1 MHIALG
7 VVVDEDSVTAA
18 LVDVDL
24 PQLGPVDER
33 TTRLGGGDVGDAVA
47 AAIGVMSLRAKRADL
62 GVHDTAVAL
71 ADPSLWTSVSRA
83 LEHHLL
89 TGVALVDL
97 DRLSAVDPDGRYGA
111 PVGAALW
118 ADRGAT
124 VAAPVEIAD
133 APDAPPRTSP
143 RRRGMAVVGAGVAAA
158 VIAAS
163 VTVWAATTAPRVVS
177 EPTPGAVEQATS
189 NGTDGTTVPP
199 TPGVATPPS
208 NVPQSSP
215 SPDDGNAVPGA
226 DGSAGDVVLRPA
238 VPAPVGSPASSGSSG
253 SPGSSGPSVPFAA
266 RPDSPSVPRPQS
278 GGGSPSAGG
287 GTSSGGGGTSG
298 GGTSGGGTTGGGSTG
313 TPGTGSPGTGG
324 GTPST
329 GGGSTTVDPPVVT
342 PDPTE
347 TDPEPEPSVPNDTEP
362 QSRPSDGST
371 GGE

>member
-33 TTRLGGGDVGDAVA
+33 TTRLGDGDVGDAVA

-62 GVHDTAVAL
+62 GVHRTAVAL
-71 ADPSLWTSVSRA
+71 GDPSRWHSVSRA

-89 TGVALVDL
+89 ADVALVDL
-97 DRLSAVDPDGRYGA
+97 DSLSSVDPDGRYGA
-111 PVGAALW
+111 PVDAALW

-124 VAAPVEIAD
+124 VAAPVLIPD
-133 APDAPPRTSP
+133 APDAPPPASP

-158 VIAAS
+158 LIAAS

-177 EPTPGAVEQATS
+177 EPAPGAVESATS
-189 NGTDGTTVPP
+189 DGSDGTTGTDAPP

-208 NVPQSSP
+208 SAPAPSSSP
-215 SPDDGNAVPGA
+215 ESEAESGVGGVAGAVEPR
-226 DGSAGDVVLRPA
+226 LA
-238 VPAPVGSPASSGSSG
+238 VPAP
-253 SPGSSGPSVPFAA
+253 PGSQAA
-266 RPDSPSVPRPQS
+266 RPNAPSVPRPQS
-278 GGGSPSAGG
+278 GGGSPSSGG
-287 GTSSGGGGTSG
+287 GTSSGGGSSS
-298 GGTSGGGTTGGGSTG
+298 GGTSGGGATGGGTSSGGTAGGGGSTG

-329 GGGSTTVDPPVVT
+329 GGGSSTTQAPST
-342 PDPTE
+342 TSE
-347 TDPEPEPSVPNDTEP
+347 TVPEPEPDPPVDPDT
-362 QSRPSDGST
+362 QSGRNDGST
-371 GGE
+371 DGE

>member
-33 TTRLGGGDVGDAVA
+33 TTRLGDGDVGDAVA

-62 GVHDTAVAL
+62 GVHRTAVAL
-71 ADPSLWTSVSRA
+71 GDPSRWHSVSRA

-89 TGVALVDL
+89 ADVALVDL
-97 DRLSAVDPDGRYGA
+97 DSLSSVDPDGRYGA
-111 PVGAALW
+111 PVDAALW

-124 VAAPVEIAD
+124 VAAPVLIPD
-133 APDAPPRTSP
+133 APDAPPPASP

-158 VIAAS
+158 LIAAS

-177 EPTPGAVEQATS
+177 EPAPGAVESATSDGS
-189 NGTDGTTVPP
+189 NGTDGTAVPP

-208 NVPQSSP
+208 SAPAPSSSP
-215 SPDDGNAVPGA
+215 EEGSADAGVGEPRLAVPPPA
-226 DGSAGDVVLRPA
+226 GSQ
-238 VPAPVGSPASSGSSG
+238 
-253 SPGSSGPSVPFAA
+253 AA
-266 RPDSPSVPRPQS
+266 RPDAPSVPRPQS
-278 GGGSPSAGG
+278 GGGSPSSGS
-287 GTSSGGGGTSG
+287 GTSSGGGSSSGGTSGGGGASG
-298 GGTSGGGTTGGGSTG
+298 GGTSGGGTAGGGGGTG

-342 PDPTE
+342 AEPTDTE
-347 TDPEPEPSVPNDTEP
+347 SSTPNEPEPDPGPNDA
-362 QSRPSDGST
+362 SIDG
-371 GGE
+371 E

>member
-33 TTRLGGGDVGDAVA
+33 TTRLGDGDVGDAVA

-62 GVHDTAVAL
+62 GVHRTAVAL
-71 ADPSLWTSVSRA
+71 GDPSLWHSVSRA

-89 TGVALVDL
+89 ADVALVDL
-97 DRLSAVDPDGRYGA
+97 DSLSSVDPDGRYGA
-111 PVGAALW
+111 PVDAALW

-124 VAAPVEIAD
+124 VAAPVLIPD
-133 APDAPPRTSP
+133 APDAPPPASP

-158 VIAAS
+158 LIAAS

-177 EPTPGAVEQATS
+177 EPAPGAVESATS
-189 NGTDGTTVPP
+189 DGSDGTTGTDAPP
-199 TPGVATPPS
+199 TPAVATPPS
-208 NVPQSSP
+208 SAPAPSSSP
-215 SPDDGNAVPGA
+215 ESENAESGVGGVAGA
-226 DGSAGDVVLRPA
+226 VEPRLA
-238 VPAPVGSPASSGSSG
+238 VPAP
-253 SPGSSGPSVPFAA
+253 PGSQAA
-266 RPDSPSVPRPQS
+266 RPDAPSVPRPQS
-278 GGGSPSAGG
+278 GGGSPSSGS
-287 GTSSGGGGTSG
+287 GTSSGGGSSSGGTSGGGGASG
-298 GGTSGGGTTGGGSTG
+298 GGTSGGGTAGGGGGTG

-342 PDPTE
+342 AEPTDTE
-347 TDPEPEPSVPNDTEP
+347 SSTPNEPEPDPGPNDA
-362 QSRPSDGST
+362 SIDG
-371 GGE
+371 E

>member
-7 VVVDEDSVTAA
+7 VVVDEGSVTAA

-33 TTRLGGGDVGDAVA
+33 TTRLGDGDVGDAVA

-62 GVHDTAVAL
+62 GVHRTAVAL
-71 ADPSLWTSVSRA
+71 GDPSLWHSVSRA

-89 TGVALVDL
+89 ADVALVDF
-97 DRLSAVDPDGRYGA
+97 DRLSAVDPDGRYDA
-111 PVGAALW
+111 PVDAALW

-124 VAAPVEIAD
+124 VAAPVLVPD
-133 APDAPPRTSP
+133 APDSPPHASP

-158 VIAAS
+158 LIAAS

-177 EPTPGAVEQATS
+177 EPAPGAVESATS
-189 NGTDGTTVPP
+189 NGSDGTTGTDAPP

-208 NVPQSSP
+208 SAAAPSP
-215 SPDDGNAVPGA
+215 SPEEA
-226 DGSAGDVVLRPA
+226 DAGSDVGGVAGVVEPRLA
-238 VPAPVGSPASSGSSG
+238 VPAPAGSQ
-253 SPGSSGPSVPFAA
+253 AA
-266 RPDSPSVPRPQS
+266 RPAAPTVLRPQS
-278 GGGSPSAGG
+278 GGGSSSSGG
-287 GTSSGGGGTSG
+287 GTSSGGGSSSGGSSGGGATG
-298 GGTSGGGTTGGGSTG
+298 GGTSGGGTAGGGGSTG

-342 PDPTE
+342 AEPPDTE
-347 TDPEPEPSVPNDTEP
+347 PSTPNEPEPDPRPNDEST
-362 QSRPSDGST
+362 DG
-371 GGE
+371 E